1 MAAPPAACATGLVAA
16 VATPPSPWGPA
27 DANLPLRYV
36 TPRDVRPNL
45 KETTMGLGDLTKKAS
60 DALSSEK
67 AEEISDTVL
76 DKAGTAAKKVTGGKF
91 DSQIDS
97 AIQAA
102 DKAVGTD

>member
-76 DKAGTAAKKVTGGKF
+76 DKAGTAARM
-91 DSQIDS
+91 
-97 AIQAA
+97 
-102 DKAVGTD
+102 